1 MNHISNDADSIHEQD
16 AIIVEGARVHNLK
29 NISVS
34 IPRNA
39 LTVITGLSGSGK
51 SSLAFDTI
59 YAEGQRRYIE
69 TFSSYARK
77 FLGNLERPD
86 VDKISGLSPVISI
99 EQKSI
104 NNNPR
109 STVGTVTEIYDFLRL
124 LYARIGEAYSYNTGE
139 KMVKYTTQKIIKQ
152 LVHDFSNKS
161 IMLLAPVVQ
170 GRKGHYKE
178 LFEQFRKKGY
188 LYARI
193 NGEIKELTYG
203 LKLDRYKTHFIEIV
217 IDKYKI
223 VDATPPSRLKQS
235 LEIALKQG
243 KGVVLV
249 IEKDAES
256 GRYYSKNFMCPTT
269 GISYNDPAPHI
280 FSFNSPH
287 GACEMCSGLGFMNEI
302 DISKLIPL
310 KTLSISKGAIKPLGV
325 YKKNLLFSKLEAIA
339 HKYDFTLNTPYN
351 KIPDAGKQ
359 VMLYGSQDMFTFIQT
374 PIGVTNNHFLG
385 FEGIIAYI
393 EQHALLDDEK
403 NGAHKKEEF
412 YKTIQCTAC
421 NGQRLK
427 KESLHFKLDNKN
439 IAEVSA
445 FSFHD
450 LYNWIENLPQK
461 LTAQQNKIGGEIL
474 KEIKTRIEFLLDV
487 GLHYLSLNRRSRTLS
502 GGESQRIRLATQI
515 GSKLVNV
522 LYILDEPSIGLHQRD
537 NHQLITALKNLRDND
552 NSIIVVEHD
561 KDMICAADYVIDI
574 GPYAGKSGGNIV
586 AQGAID
592 SFMKQNS
599 ITAQYL
605 NNTKRIEI
613 PKERRSGNGE
623 KITLYGA
630 AGNNLKNV
638 TVAFPL
644 GTFICVTGVS
654 GSGKSTLINQ
664 TLHLILNQHFYRSK
678 KEPLAYS
685 KITGVEHIQ
694 KVIEINQAPIGR
706 TPRSNPITYTNIFTD
721 IRKLFE
727 QLPESKIR
735 GYKASRFS
743 FNVRGGRCETCKG
756 AGTKA
761 IEMNFLP
768 DVYVTCDACYGN
780 RYNRETLE
788 VRFKGKSIYDVL
800 NMTIN
805 QAVEFFENI
814 PHILSKLQTLQ
825 SVGLGYLTLGQS
837 STTLSGGEAQRVKLA
852 AELQKKETG
861 NTLYILDEPTTG
873 LHFHDIYIL
882 LKVLQNLVNKGNTV
896 IVIEHNLDVI
906 KVADYIIDI
915 GPEGGKSGGEIVCCG
930 TPEQVAKNKKSYTAH
945 FLQEELQNANSK

>member
-1 MNHISNDADSIHEQD
+1 
-16 AIIVEGARVHNLK
+16 
-29 NISVS
+29 
-34 IPRNA
+34 
-39 LTVITGLSGSGK
+39 
-51 SSLAFDTI
+51 
-59 YAEGQRRYIE
+59 
-69 TFSSYARK
+69 
-77 FLGNLERPD
+77 
-86 VDKISGLSPVISI
+86 
-99 EQKSI
+99 
-104 NNNPR
+104 
-109 STVGTVTEIYDFLRL
+109 
-124 LYARIGEAYSYNTGE
+124 
-139 KMVKYTTQKIIKQ
+139 
-152 LVHDFSNKS
+152 
-161 IMLLAPVVQ
+161 
-170 GRKGHYKE
+170 
-178 LFEQFRKKGY
+178 
-188 LYARI
+188 
-193 NGEIKELTYG
+193 
-203 LKLDRYKTHFIEIV
+203 
-217 IDKYKI
+217 
-223 VDATPPSRLKQS
+223 
-235 LEIALKQG
+235 
-243 KGVVLV
+243 
-249 IEKDAES
+249 
-256 GRYYSKNFMCPTT
+256 
-269 GISYNDPAPHI
+269 
-280 FSFNSPH
+280 
-287 GACEMCSGLGFMNEI
+287 
-302 DISKLIPL
+302 
-310 KTLSISKGAIKPLGV
+310 
-325 YKKNLLFSKLEAIA
+325 
-339 HKYDFTLNTPYN
+339 
-351 KIPDAGKQ
+351 
-359 VMLYGSQDMFTFIQT
+359 
-374 PIGVTNNHFLG
+374 
-385 FEGIIAYI
+385 
-393 EQHALLDDEK
+393 
-403 NGAHKKEEF
+403 
-412 YKTIQCTAC
+412 
-421 NGQRLK
+421 
-427 KESLHFKLDNKN
+427 SLHFKLDNKN

-945 FLQEELQNANSK
+945 FLQQELQNANSK